1 MAKKKR
7 KVSKSKLKV
16 GLPPGTVTYVGEKE
30 TANLY
35 IDVID
40 YNEFLYKEVELSSIT
55 ETNQFKNQEAVSWIN
70 VNGLNHVK
78 AIEELGS
85 LYNIHPLI
93 LEDIVNTN
101 QRPKLDDFNDYMYVV
116 FKMLYY
122 NSSNELVVEH
132 VSFILGDTFV
142 ISFQEAE
149 GDVFNFVRERIREN
163 KGRIRSQ
170 KADYLLFALLDA
182 IVDHY
187 FLILEEFGNKIE
199 DLEEMLIT
207 NSDDALV
214 YKIQSLKKESIKIR
228 KSIFPLREV
237 INKIEKYQ
245 DKLIDADTKTYF
257 RDLYDHTIHVIETTE
272 TYRDHIWGLMD
283 MHMTNISNKMNNVMK
298 VLTIIATIFIPLTFL
313 AGIYGMNFENMPE
326 LKWEYGYYIFW
337 ATLIVIF
344 ILMVF
349 YFKKKRWL

>member
-1 MAKKKR
+1 MVKKKR
-7 KVSKSKLKV
+7 KASKSKLKV

-30 TANLY
+30 SADLC
-35 IDVID
+35 VEAID
-40 YNEFLYKEVELSSIT
+40 YNVTFFKEVELSSIT

-70 VNGLNHVK
+70 VNGLNHVN
-78 AIEELGS
+78 AIEELGK
-85 LYNIHPLI
+85 LYNIHPLV

-101 QRPKLDDFNDYMYVV
+101 QRPKLDDFDDYMYIV

-132 VSFILGDTFV
+132 ISFILGDTFV

-149 GDVFNFVRERIREN
+149 GDVFDLLRERIREN

-170 KADYLLFALLDA
+170 KADYLLFTLLDA
-182 IVDHY
+182 IVDNY

-199 DLEEMLIT
+199 DLEEFLVA
-207 NSDDALV
+207 NDDDGLV
-214 YKIQSLKKESIKIR
+214 YKIQALKKESMKIR

-237 INKIEKYQ
+237 ISRLDKYD
-245 DKLIDADTKTYF
+245 DKLIEVNTKTYI
-257 RDLYDHTIHVIETTE
+257 RDLYDHTIQVIETTE

-283 MHMTNISNKMNNVMK
+283 MHLTNISNKMNNVMK